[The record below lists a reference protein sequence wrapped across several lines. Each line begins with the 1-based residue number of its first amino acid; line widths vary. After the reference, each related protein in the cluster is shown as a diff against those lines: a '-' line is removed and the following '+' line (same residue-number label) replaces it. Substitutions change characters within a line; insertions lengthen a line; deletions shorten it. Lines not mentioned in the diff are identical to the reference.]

1 MKPDIIP
8 AYNSLQEIGQLFT
21 EYTDYL
27 VEENPS
33 VKAYLQ
39 IQDYEKELSHL
50 GEKYGPPYG
59 RLYLAC
65 LGDHPAGCIGLQ
77 KLDAQTGEM
86 KRLYV
91 RPEFRGHRIGRH
103 LIEKVIGDARD
114 IGYTVLLLDTL
125 PEKVIG
131 DARDIGYTVLLLDTL
146 PFLQNAISL
155 YRQYGFYEI
164 PRYND
169 SPPDSSIYM
178 RLDL

>member
-8 AYNSLQEIGQLFT
+8 AYDSLQEIGQMFT

-65 LGDHPAGCIGLQ
+65 LGDHPAGCIGLR

-125 PEKVIG
+125 P
-131 DARDIGYTVLLLDTL
+131 
-146 PFLQNAISL
+146 FLQNAISL

-169 SPPDSSIYM
+169 SPLDSSIYM

>member
-8 AYNSLQEIGQLFT
+8 AYDSLQEIGQLFT

-27 VEENPS
+27 VEEDPS

-50 GEKYGPPYG
+50 REKYGPPYG

-65 LGDHPAGCIGLQ
+65 VENRPAGCIGLR

-91 RPEFRGHRIGRH
+91 RPEFRGHRIGGQ
-103 LIEKVIGDARD
+103 LIEKVIGDAR
-114 IGYTVLLLDTL
+114 
-125 PEKVIG
+125 E
-131 DARDIGYTVLLLDTL
+131 IGYTVLLLDTL
-146 PFLQNAISL
+146 PFLQNAIRL
-155 YRQYGFYEI
+155 YQQYGFYEI
-164 PRYND
+164 SCYND
-169 SPPDSSIYM
+169 SPLDSSIYM

>member
-8 AYNSLQEIGQLFT
+8 AYDSLQEIGQLFT

-103 LIEKVIGDARD
+103 LIEKVIGDAQ
-114 IGYTVLLLDTL
+114 
-125 PEKVIG
+125 
-131 DARDIGYTVLLLDTL
+131 DIGYTVLLLDTL

-169 SPPDSSIYM
+169 SPLDSSIYM

>member
-8 AYNSLQEIGQLFT
+8 AYDSLREIGQLFT
-21 EYTDYL
+21 KYTDYL

-65 LGDHPAGCIGLQ
+65 LGDRPAGCIGLR

-91 RPEFRGHRIGRH
+91 RPEFRGHRIGGQM
-103 LIEKVIGDARD
+103 IEKVIGDGRD
-114 IGYTVLLLDTL
+114 IGYTDPLLDTL
-125 PEKVIG
+125 
-131 DARDIGYTVLLLDTL
+131 R
-146 PFLQNAISL
+146 FLQNGIRL

-169 SPPDSSIYM
+169 SPLDSSIYM

>member
-8 AYNSLQEIGQLFT
+8 AYDSLQEIGQMFT
-21 EYTDYL
+21 EYTVYL

-65 LGDHPAGCIGLQ
+65 LGDRPAGCIGLR

-91 RPEFRGHRIGRH
+91 RPEFRGHRIGGQ

-114 IGYTVLLLDTL
+114 IGYT
-125 PEKVIG
+125 
-131 DARDIGYTVLLLDTL
+131 ALLLDTL

-169 SPPDSSIYM
+169 SPLDSSIYM